1 MFGIGMPELLLIL
14 AVALIVLGPKKLPEI
29 ARSLGR
35 GLAEFR
41 RTTDDVKR
49 EMQAA
54 ADELEA
60 PPETGVA
67 GESDAKPTGEAS
79 GESAEGAEA
88 DTVPPSP
95 AGGPARKE

>member
-60 PPETGVA
+60 PPETGDAVDAHAKPA
-67 GESDAKPTGEAS
+67 GEAAG
-79 GESAEGAEA
+79 EGAEA

-95 AGGPARKE
+95 AGDPARKE

>member
-60 PPETGVA
+60 PPETGDA
-67 GESDAKPTGEAS
+67 DAKPAGEAAA
-79 GESAEGAEA
+79 GEGAEA
-88 DTVPPSP
+88 DAAPPSP